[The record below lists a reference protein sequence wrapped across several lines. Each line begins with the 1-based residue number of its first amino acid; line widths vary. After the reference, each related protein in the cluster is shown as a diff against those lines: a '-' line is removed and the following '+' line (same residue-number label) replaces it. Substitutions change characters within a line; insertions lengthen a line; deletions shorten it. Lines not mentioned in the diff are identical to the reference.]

1 MAVVG
6 RVLMR
11 RTWFRS
17 SVLVLVFVVASSP
30 VFAGSRTV
38 TRSAAPK
45 IPSVFA
51 TVWQALRDLLPAG
64 EQTGVEIDPNGPG
77 TATTPPSP
85 EDPGSDSDRGP
96 GVDPWG

>member
-1 MAVVG
+1 
-6 RVLMR
+6 MR

-30 VFAGSRTV
+30 VFAGSQTIHRPAT
-38 TRSAAPK
+38 PK
-45 IPSVFA
+45 VPSVFV
-51 TVWQALRDLLPAG
+51 TVWQALRNLLPAF
-64 EQTGVEIDPNGPG
+64 EQTGVEFDPNGSG